1 MSTEFPTA
9 WRSKGCFACL
19 QPGAVHRISRWSSIL
34 EQEFWPIFSLVTIS
48 VGNVDVSAGKT
59 ILCMKA
65 AHLTWTT
72 WLYQIWLQ
80 DLDHSVAGIDF
91 SSFFSQGLIGFHRSR
106 RSMCGAAAMPFF
118 WLLAFYLTQAWLWLF
133 IRTLALLCGFFGRF
147 FPLPC
152 RYSRSTWNWKT
163 YHGAASPFAA
173 MFSCSCHSLSI
184 SFLWLPGCIHLQ
196 DPGPHRSSSQHFC
209 RLCRSRGLD
218 PHDSDPARCVYLV
231 CLVQGCCCPQLGT
244 NPSDFVLWKYQLC
257 SFSAWTHHFRCF
269 SLLFGFDS
277 SIGLAHNLGMIGPQG
292 SRIAFTAWWKKLPAA
307 LRPRK
312 IQHPLGRSHC
322 TVGLLGSVCFPYWQ
336 DIGSWST
343 PSLARLRMSAGA
355 DNFTATSR
363 KKNTSG
369 PPGSGA

>member
-1 MSTEFPTA
+1 MAVKRLFRLSSTWCCAQNLALILYIGARILANILVGDNFCGEC
-9 WRSKGCFACL
+9 GCVSWQDHTLHEGCTFDLNYLALSDLVARPWSQCCGHRFFIIFL
-19 QPGAVHRISRWSSIL
+19 ARPDRFSPQSQVHVW
-34 EQEFWPIFSLVTIS
+34 
-48 VGNVDVSAGKT
+48 
-59 ILCMKA
+59 
-65 AHLTWTT
+65 
-72 WLYQIWLQ
+72 
-80 DLDHSVAGIDF
+80 
-91 SSFFSQGLIGFHRSR
+91 SR
-106 RSMCGAAAMPFF
+106 RNAFF

-322 TVGLLGSVCFPYWQ
+322 TVGLLGSACFPYWQ

>member
-118 WLLAFYLTQAWLWLF
+118 GCLLF
-133 IRTLALLCGFFGRF
+133 IWPRHDYDCSFGHWLCFVDSLADSFHCHADIHDQREIGKPIMA
-147 FPLPC
+147 PL
-152 RYSRSTWNWKT
+152 
-163 YHGAASPFAA
+163 SPFAA

-307 LRPRK
+307 LRPGK
-312 IQHPLGRSHC
+312 YSTLWEEVTAQLVC
-322 TVGLLGSVCFPYWQ
+322 SV
-336 DIGSWST
+336 
-343 PSLARLRMSAGA
+343 ARVFLT
-355 DNFTATSR
+355 D
-363 KKNTSG
+363 KTSG
-369 PPGSGA
+369 LGAHPH